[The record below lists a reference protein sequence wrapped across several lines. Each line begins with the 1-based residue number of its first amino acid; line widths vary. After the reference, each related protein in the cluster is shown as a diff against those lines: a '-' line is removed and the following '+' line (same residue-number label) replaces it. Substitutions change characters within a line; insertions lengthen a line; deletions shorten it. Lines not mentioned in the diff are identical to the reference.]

1 MDIWQYK
8 SKYPNDVLIIIEE
21 FNKKDKYV
29 IFDFLNSDELADF
42 ITLTEIEIDESKG
55 TMILFRNYNG
65 KTLTEN
71 TVYPFKQLQV
81 EFLKSQFSSNNLMS
95 DSFLISYSVDLQ
107 GNTNQFFGD
116 SLTNDKPEMVNLDND
131 FIRSSLLKKV
141 PFPSLNKSKLVV
153 RNVKQGNW
161 NEIWTNNNVEIVFDI
176 GTSTNADKQ
185 EVRNLIN
192 TRTEEYSKSKPIL
205 IISHWD
211 KDHYHSLLGF
221 TDEELSNSFK
231 SILCRKNPPNRTSQN
246 LFSRLIKT
254 LGNNHVEAIPPF
266 ESPSKEEKKKKKKKY
281 LPLLRL
287 INSPISSILI
297 YNAQFH
303 KNRNIS
309 GILISVQTETQTA
322 ILSADF
328 HYEQISTY
336 VIPDLVQSKK
346 HSLVVPHHGG
356 EAGSLVYNY
365 QKTVYLEN
373 AVISIGKNG
382 YKHPLQRVIDFL
394 RKKGFKLLQTNI
406 KNEDIIIELS

>member
-42 ITLTEIEIDESKG
+42 ITLTEIEIYESKG

-95 DSFLISYSVDLQ
+95 DSFLISYSIDLQ
-107 GNTNQFFGD
+107 GITNQFFGD

-221 TDEELSNSFK
+221 TDEKLSNSFK
-231 SILCRKNPPNRTSQN
+231 SILCRKNPPNLTSQN

-266 ESPSKEEKKKKKKKY
+266 ESPSKEEKKKRK
-281 LPLLRL
+281 
-287 INSPISSILI
+287 
-297 YNAQFH
+297 
-303 KNRNIS
+303 RNI
-309 GILISVQTETQTA
+309 
-322 ILSADF
+322 
-328 HYEQISTY
+328 Y
-336 VIPDLVQSKK
+336 
-346 HSLVVPHHGG
+346 HS
-356 EAGSLVYNY
+356 
-365 QKTVYLEN
+365 
-373 AVISIGKNG
+373 
-382 YKHPLQRVIDFL
+382 
-394 RKKGFKLLQTNI
+394 
-406 KNEDIIIELS
+406 